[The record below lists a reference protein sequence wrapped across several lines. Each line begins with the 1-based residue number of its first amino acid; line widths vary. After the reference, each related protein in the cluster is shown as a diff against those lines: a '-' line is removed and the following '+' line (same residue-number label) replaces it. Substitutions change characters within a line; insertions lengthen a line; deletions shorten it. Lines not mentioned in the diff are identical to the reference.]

1 MLKDVVVPDMGDF
14 DEIPVIEVLVK
25 EGDEI
30 NKEDPILTL
39 ESDKATM
46 EVPSP
51 FSGKVKNI
59 LLKVGDKVSQGTV
72 ILVLDPTNSPKAE
85 NPESVDESKIPVS
98 ETDTN
103 QTEIVEIVSPE
114 KKVVAEK
121 SVTSIEVNS
130 EPSIYNK
137 TEESINSTKHSA
149 VYASPSV
156 RKMSRSLGV
165 DLKDVQG
172 SGRKNRILKEDLEEY
187 VKNKM
192 SSPSQNSKNIGINTL
207 LPSWEYPDFS
217 KYGETES
224 MNLPRI
230 KQISGSFL
238 HRNWL
243 EIPHITQHADAD
255 ITNIEKFRKLINN
268 EQDTDIKV
276 TLISF
281 IMKALH
287 FQLKKFPLFNS
298 SINPD
303 KKSVTLKKFFNIGF
317 AVATDNGLIV
327 PVIKNIDRKG
337 VIEIAKEISKLSSM
351 ARNGSLKND
360 SMQGGC
366 MTISSLG
373 GIGGNYFT
381 PIINAPEVSILGLGR
396 SEIKP
401 FWDGEKFEPK
411 LFLPLSLS
419 YDHRVIDGAE
429 GAMFI
434 SELCKTL
441 DEFRRTLL

>member
-72 ILVLDPTNSPKAE
+72 ILVLDPTNNSKDQ
-85 NPESVDESKIPVS
+85 NPESVEKSKSLCS
-98 ETDTN
+98 EADTN
-103 QTEIVEIVSPE
+103 QTETRDTISAE
-114 KKVVAEK
+114 KKAVPDESVSTQK
-121 SVTSIEVNS
+121 SDKEPPTHNLSETVNS
-130 EPSIYNK
+130 
-137 TEESINSTKHSA
+137 TENST

-156 RKMSRSLGV
+156 RKMSRQLGV
-165 DLKDVQG
+165 NLNEVQG
-172 SGRKNRILKEDLEEY
+172 RGRNNRILKEDLEEY
-187 VKNKM
+187 VKNKI
-192 SSPSQNSKNIGINTL
+192 SSPSQNSQNMGINTS
-207 LPSWEYPDFS
+207 LPSWEYLDFS
-217 KYGETES
+217 KFGQTE
-224 MNLPRI
+224 NFTLPRI

-255 ITNIEKFRKLINN
+255 ITNIEKFRKSINN
-268 EQDTDIKV
+268 EKNTDSKV

-287 FQLKKFPLFNS
+287 YQLKKFPLFNS
-298 SINPD
+298 SINAD
-303 KKSVTLKKFFNIGF
+303 KKSLTLKKFFNIGF
-317 AVATDNGLIV
+317 AVATDHGLVV
-327 PVIKNIDRKG
+327 PVIKNVEKKG
-337 VIEIAKEISKLSSM
+337 VIEIAKEISELSAM
-351 ARNGSLKND
+351 ARTGTLKSD

-381 PIINAPEVSILGLGR
+381 PIINAPEVCILGLGR

-429 GAMFI
+429 GATFI
-434 SELCKTL
+434 SELCKIL
-441 DEFRRTLL
+441 NEFRRALL

>member
-72 ILVLDPTNSPKAE
+72 ILVLDPTNNSTDQS
-85 NPESVDESKIPVS
+85 PESVEESKSLDS
-98 ETDTN
+98 EAYTN
-103 QTEIVEIVSPE
+103 QTETRDTISAE
-114 KKVVAEK
+114 KKAVPDK
-121 SVTSIEVNS
+121 SVSTKKNKEPPTHNNLSETVNS
-130 EPSIYNK
+130 
-137 TEESINSTKHSA
+137 TENST

-156 RKMSRSLGV
+156 RKMSRQLGV
-165 DLKDVQG
+165 NLNEVQG
-172 SGRKNRILKEDLEEY
+172 SGRNNRILKEDLEEY
-187 VKNKM
+187 VKNKI
-192 SSPSQNSKNIGINTL
+192 SSPSQNSQNMGINTS
-207 LPSWEYPDFS
+207 LPSWEYLDFS
-217 KYGETES
+217 KFGQTE
-224 MNLPRI
+224 NFTLPRI

-255 ITNIEKFRKLINN
+255 ITNIEKFRKSINN
-268 EQDTDIKV
+268 EKNIDSKV

-287 FQLKKFPLFNS
+287 YQLKKFPLFNS
-298 SINPD
+298 SINAD
-303 KKSVTLKKFFNIGF
+303 NKSVTLKKFFNIGF
-317 AVATDNGLIV
+317 AVATDNGLVV
-327 PVIKNIDRKG
+327 PVIRNVDRKG
-337 VIEIAKEISKLSSM
+337 VIEIAKEISELSAM
-351 ARNGSLKND
+351 ARTGTLKSD

-381 PIINAPEVSILGLGR
+381 PIINAPEVCILGLGR

-429 GAMFI
+429 GATFI
-434 SELCKTL
+434 SELCKIL
-441 DEFRRTLL
+441 NEFRRALL

>member
-51 FSGKVKNI
+51 FSGKVENI

-72 ILVLDPTNSPKAE
+72 ILVLDPTNNSKDQ
-85 NPESVDESKIPVS
+85 NPESVEEPKTLDP

-103 QTEIVEIVSPE
+103 QIETRDTISAE
-114 KKVVAEK
+114 KKAVPDESVGTKK
-121 SVTSIEVNS
+121 SDK
-130 EPSIYNK
+130 EPSIHNLSE
-137 TEESINSTKHSA
+137 TINSTEDST

-156 RKMSRSLGV
+156 RKMSRQLGV
-165 DLKDVQG
+165 NLNEVQG
-172 SGRKNRILKEDLEEY
+172 SGRNNRILKEDLEEY
-187 VKNKM
+187 VKNKI
-192 SSPSQNSKNIGINTL
+192 SSPSQNSKNMGINTS
-207 LPSWEYPDFS
+207 LPSWEYLDFS
-217 KYGETES
+217 KFGQIENFT
-224 MNLPRI
+224 LPRI

-243 EIPHITQHADAD
+243 EIPHITQHADAN
-255 ITNIEKFRKLINN
+255 ITNIEKFRKSINN
-268 EQDTDIKV
+268 EKNTDFKV

-287 FQLKKFPLFNS
+287 YQLKKFPLFNS
-298 SINPD
+298 SINAD

-317 AVATDNGLIV
+317 AVATDNGLVV
-327 PVIKNIDRKG
+327 PVIRNVDRKG
-337 VIEIAKEISKLSSM
+337 VIEIAKEISELSAM
-351 ARNGSLKND
+351 ARNGNLKSD

-401 FWDGEKFEPK
+401 FWDGEKFVPK

-429 GAMFI
+429 GASFI

>member
-72 ILVLDPTNSPKAE
+72 ILVLDPTNNYKDQNS
-85 NPESVDESKIPVS
+85 ESVEEPKTFES
-98 ETDTN
+98 EADTN
-103 QTEIVEIVSPE
+103 QTETRDTISAE
-114 KKVVAEK
+114 KKAVPDESVSTKK
-121 SVTSIEVNS
+121 SDKESPTHNLS
-130 EPSIYNK
+130 E
-137 TEESINSTKHSA
+137 TLNSTENST

-156 RKMSRSLGV
+156 RKMSRQLGV
-165 DLKDVQG
+165 NLNEVQG
-172 SGRKNRILKEDLEEY
+172 SGRNNRILKEDLEEY
-187 VKNKM
+187 VKNKI
-192 SSPSQNSKNIGINTL
+192 SSPSQNSQNMGINTS
-207 LPSWEYPDFS
+207 LPSWEYLDFS
-217 KYGETES
+217 KFGQTE
-224 MNLPRI
+224 NFTLPRI

-255 ITNIEKFRKLINN
+255 ITNIEKFRKSINN
-268 EQDTDIKV
+268 EKNTDSKV

-287 FQLKKFPLFNS
+287 YQLKKFPLFNS
-298 SINPD
+298 SINAD

-317 AVATDNGLIV
+317 AVATDHGLVV
-327 PVIKNIDRKG
+327 PVIKNVDKKG
-337 VIEIAKEISKLSSM
+337 VIEIAKEISELSAM
-351 ARNGSLKND
+351 ARNGNLKSD

-381 PIINAPEVSILGLGR
+381 PIINAPEVCILGLGR

-434 SELCKTL
+434 SELCKIL
-441 DEFRRTLL
+441 NEFRRALL

>member
-30 NKEDPILTL
+30 SKEDPILTL

-72 ILVLDPTNSPKAE
+72 ILVLDPTNNSKDQ
-85 NPESVDESKIPVS
+85 NPESVEKSKSLCS
-98 ETDTN
+98 EADTN
-103 QTEIVEIVSPE
+103 QTETRDTISAE
-114 KKVVAEK
+114 KKAVPDESVSTQK
-121 SVTSIEVNS
+121 SDKEPPTHNLSETVNS
-130 EPSIYNK
+130 
-137 TEESINSTKHSA
+137 TENST

-156 RKMSRSLGV
+156 RKMSRQLGV
-165 DLKDVQG
+165 NLNEVQG
-172 SGRKNRILKEDLEEY
+172 RGRNNRILKEDLEEY
-187 VKNKM
+187 VKNKI
-192 SSPSQNSKNIGINTL
+192 SSPSQNSQNMGINTS
-207 LPSWEYPDFS
+207 LPSWEYLDFS
-217 KYGETES
+217 KFGQTE
-224 MNLPRI
+224 NFTLPRI

-255 ITNIEKFRKLINN
+255 ITNIEKFRKSINN
-268 EQDTDIKV
+268 EKNTDSKV

-287 FQLKKFPLFNS
+287 YQLKKFPLFNS
-298 SINPD
+298 SINAD
-303 KKSVTLKKFFNIGF
+303 KKSLTLKKFFNIGF
-317 AVATDNGLIV
+317 AVATDHGLVV
-327 PVIKNIDRKG
+327 PVIKNVEKKG
-337 VIEIAKEISKLSSM
+337 VIEIAKEISELSAM
-351 ARNGSLKND
+351 ARTGTLKSD

-381 PIINAPEVSILGLGR
+381 PIINAPEVCILGLGR

-401 FWDGEKFEPK
+401 FWNGEKFEPK

-429 GAMFI
+429 GATFI
-434 SELCKTL
+434 SELCKIL
-441 DEFRRTLL
+441 NEFRRALL

>member
-72 ILVLDPTNSPKAE
+72 ILVLDPTNNSKDQ
-85 NPESVDESKIPVS
+85 NPENVEESKSLES
-98 ETDTN
+98 EADTN
-103 QTEIVEIVSPE
+103 QTETRDTISAE
-114 KKVVAEK
+114 KKAVPDEFVNTKK
-121 SVTSIEVNS
+121 SDKEPPTHNLSETVNS
-130 EPSIYNK
+130 
-137 TEESINSTKHSA
+137 TEIST

-156 RKMSRSLGV
+156 RKMSRQLGV
-165 DLKDVQG
+165 NLNEVQG
-172 SGRKNRILKEDLEEY
+172 SGKNNRILKEDLEEY
-187 VKNKM
+187 VKNKI
-192 SSPSQNSKNIGINTL
+192 SSPSQNSQNMGINTS
-207 LPSWEYPDFS
+207 LPSWEYLDFS
-217 KYGETES
+217 KFGQTE
-224 MNLPRI
+224 NFTLPRI

-255 ITNIEKFRKLINN
+255 ITNIEKFRKSINN
-268 EQDTDIKV
+268 EKNTDSKV

-287 FQLKKFPLFNS
+287 YQLKKFPLFNS
-298 SINPD
+298 SINAD

-317 AVATDNGLIV
+317 AVATNHGLVV
-327 PVIKNIDRKG
+327 PVIKNVDKKG
-337 VIEIAKEISKLSSM
+337 VIEIAKEISELSAM
-351 ARNGSLKND
+351 ARTGTLKSD

-381 PIINAPEVSILGLGR
+381 PIINAPEVCILGLGR

-429 GAMFI
+429 GATFI
-434 SELCKTL
+434 SELCKIL
-441 DEFRRTLL
+441 NEFRRALL

>member
-51 FSGKVKNI
+51 FNGKVKNI

-72 ILVLDPTNSPKAE
+72 ILVLDPAKNSK
-85 NPESVDESKIPVS
+85 NKSPESVDELKTSNS
-98 ETDTN
+98 ETNINQIKTIDT
-103 QTEIVEIVSPE
+103 VSP
-114 KKVVAEK
+114 KKKTISKE
-121 SVTSIEVNS
+121 SVSSIEINKKS
-130 EPSIYNK
+130 SFHEPG
-137 TEESINSTKHSA
+137 TINPTQQSS

-156 RKMSRSLGV
+156 RKMSRQLGV
-165 DLKDVQG
+165 NLNDVEG
-172 SGRKNRILKEDLEEY
+172 SGTNNRILKEDLEQY
-187 VKNKM
+187 VKNKI
-192 SSPSQNSKNIGINTL
+192 SHPSQNSNNSKINSS
-207 LPSWEYPDFS
+207 LPSWEYLDFS
-217 KYGETES
+217 KYGQTED
-224 MNLPRI
+224 MTLPRI

-255 ITNIEKFRKLINN
+255 ITNIEKFRKSINN
-268 EQDTDIKV
+268 EKNTEIKV

-281 IMKALH
+281 IMKALYY
-287 FQLKKFPLFNS
+287 QLKKFPLFNS
-298 SINPD
+298 SINAD
-303 KKSVTLKKFFNIGF
+303 KNSVTLKKFFNIGF
-317 AVATDNGLIV
+317 AVATDNGLVV
-327 PVIKNIDRKG
+327 PVVRNIDVKG
-337 VIEIAKEISKLSSM
+337 VLEIAKEISELSSM
-351 ARNGSLKND
+351 ARNGTLKNE

-381 PIINAPEVSILGLGR
+381 PIINAPEVCILGLGR
-396 SEIKP
+396 AEIKP

-411 LFLPLSLS
+411 LSLPLSLS

-429 GAMFI
+429 GATFI
-434 SELCKTL
+434 TDLCKTL

>member
-25 EGDEI
+25 EGDEV

-72 ILVLDPTNSPKAE
+72 ILVLDPTNDSRTQ
-85 NPESVDESKIPVS
+85 NPENAEEPNNSVA
-98 ETDTN
+98 ETNTN
-103 QTEIVEIVSPE
+103 QTETRDKISLE
-114 KKVVAEK
+114 KKAL
-121 SVTSIEVNS
+121 S
-130 EPSIYNK
+130 
-137 TEESINSTKHSA
+137 EESVSSQESNKEPPAYSLPESSNSTEHTS

-156 RKMSRSLGV
+156 RKMSRHLGV
-165 DLKDVQG
+165 NLNEVQG
-172 SGRKNRILKEDLEEY
+172 SGRNSRILKEDLENY
-187 VKNKM
+187 VKNKI
-192 SSPSQNSKNIGINTL
+192 SSPLQNSKNIGINTS
-207 LPSWEYPDFS
+207 LPSWEFLDFS
-217 KYGETES
+217 KYGQTES
-224 MNLPRI
+224 MTLPRI

-268 EQDTDIKV
+268 EKDTDVKV

-298 SINPD
+298 SINAD
-303 KKSVTLKKFFNIGF
+303 KKTVTLKKFFNIGF
-317 AVATDNGLIV
+317 AVATNNGLVV
-327 PVIKNIDRKG
+327 PVVRNIDRKG
-337 VIEIAKEISKLSSM
+337 VLEIAKEISELSSM
-351 ARNGSLKND
+351 ARNGTLKNE

>member
-72 ILVLDPTNSPKAE
+72 ILVLDPTNNPKAE
-85 NPESVDESKIPVS
+85 NPESVDESKPPVS

-121 SVTSIEVNS
+121 PAVSIGVNS

-165 DLKDVQG
+165 DLNDVQG

-255 ITNIEKFRKLINN
+255 ITNIENFRKLINN
-268 EQDTDIKV
+268 EKDTDIKV

-281 IMKALH
+281 IIKALY

-337 VIEIAKEISKLSSM
+337 IREIAKEISELSSM

>member
-72 ILVLDPTNSPKAE
+72 ILVLDPTNNSKDQ
-85 NPESVDESKIPVS
+85 NPESVEKSKSLCS
-98 ETDTN
+98 EADTN
-103 QTEIVEIVSPE
+103 QTETRDTISAE
-114 KKVVAEK
+114 KKAVPDESVSTQK
-121 SVTSIEVNS
+121 SDKEPPTHNLSETVNS
-130 EPSIYNK
+130 
-137 TEESINSTKHSA
+137 TENST

-156 RKMSRSLGV
+156 RKMSRQLGV
-165 DLKDVQG
+165 NLNEVQG
-172 SGRKNRILKEDLEEY
+172 RGRNNRILKEDLEEY
-187 VKNKM
+187 VKNKI
-192 SSPSQNSKNIGINTL
+192 SSPSQNSQNMGINTS
-207 LPSWEYPDFS
+207 LPSWEYLDFS
-217 KYGETES
+217 KFGQTE
-224 MNLPRI
+224 NFTLPRI

-255 ITNIEKFRKLINN
+255 ITNIEKFRKSINN
-268 EQDTDIKV
+268 EKNTDSKV

-287 FQLKKFPLFNS
+287 YQLKKFPLFNS
-298 SINPD
+298 SINAD
-303 KKSVTLKKFFNIGF
+303 KKSLTLKKFFNIGF
-317 AVATDNGLIV
+317 AVATDHGLVV
-327 PVIKNIDRKG
+327 PVIKNVEKKG
-337 VIEIAKEISKLSSM
+337 VIEIAKEISELSAM
-351 ARNGSLKND
+351 ARTGTLKSD

-381 PIINAPEVSILGLGR
+381 PIINAPEVCILGLGR
-396 SEIKP
+396 SQIKP

-429 GAMFI
+429 GATFI
-434 SELCKTL
+434 SELCKIL
-441 DEFRRTLL
+441 DEFRRALL

>member
-72 ILVLDPTNSPKAE
+72 ILVLDPTTNSKDK
-85 NPESVDESKIPVS
+85 NPESVEEPKTLDS

-103 QTEIVEIVSPE
+103 QIETQDTISPE
-114 KKVVAEK
+114 NKAVPDESVSTQK
-121 SVTSIEVNS
+121 SNKEPPPHNLSETVNS
-130 EPSIYNK
+130 
-137 TEESINSTKHSA
+137 TENST

-156 RKMSRSLGV
+156 RKMSRQLGV
-165 DLKDVQG
+165 NLNEVQG
-172 SGRKNRILKEDLEEY
+172 SGRNNRILREDLEEY
-187 VKNKM
+187 VKNKI
-192 SSPSQNSKNIGINTL
+192 SSPSQNSKNMGINPS
-207 LPSWEYPDFS
+207 LPLWEYLDFS
-217 KYGETES
+217 KYGQTE
-224 MNLPRI
+224 NFTLPRI

-238 HRNWL
+238 HRNCL
-243 EIPHITQHADAD
+243 EIPHITQHADAN
-255 ITNIEKFRKLINN
+255 ITNIEKFRKSINN
-268 EQDTDIKV
+268 EKNTDSKV

-287 FQLKKFPLFNS
+287 YQLKKFPLFNS
-298 SINPD
+298 SINAD

-317 AVATDNGLIV
+317 AVATDNGLVV
-327 PVIKNIDRKG
+327 PVIKNVDRKG
-337 VIEIAKEISKLSSM
+337 VIEIAKEISELSAM
-351 ARNGSLKND
+351 ARNGTLKSD

-381 PIINAPEVSILGLGR
+381 PIINAPEVCILGLGR

-401 FWDGEKFEPK
+401 YWDGEKFEPK

-429 GAMFI
+429 GATFI
-434 SELCKTL
+434 SELCKIL
-441 DEFRRTLL
+441 DEFRRALL

>member
-51 FSGKVKNI
+51 FSGKVENI

-72 ILVLDPTNSPKAE
+72 ILVLDPTNNPKDQ
-85 NPESVDESKIPVS
+85 NPESVEEPKTLDS

-103 QTEIVEIVSPE
+103 QTETRRTISAE
-114 KKVVAEK
+114 KKAVPDESVSTKKSEK
-121 SVTSIEVNS
+121 
-130 EPSIYNK
+130 EPSTHNLSETVNL
-137 TEESINSTKHSA
+137 TENST

-156 RKMSRSLGV
+156 RKMSRQLGV
-165 DLKDVQG
+165 KLNEVQG
-172 SGRKNRILKEDLEEY
+172 SGRNNRILKEDLEEY
-187 VKNKM
+187 VKNKI
-192 SSPSQNSKNIGINTL
+192 SSPSQNSNNIGINTS
-207 LPSWEYPDFS
+207 LPSWEYLDFS
-217 KYGETES
+217 KFGQIENFT
-224 MNLPRI
+224 LPRI

-255 ITNIEKFRKLINN
+255 ITNIEKFRKSINN
-268 EQDTDIKV
+268 EKNTDSKV

-287 FQLKKFPLFNS
+287 YQLKKFPLFNS
-298 SINPD
+298 SINAD

-317 AVATDNGLIV
+317 AVATDNGLVV
-327 PVIKNIDRKG
+327 PVVRNIDRKG
-337 VIEIAKEISKLSSM
+337 VLEIAKEISELSSM
-351 ARNGSLKND
+351 ARNGNLKSD

-381 PIINAPEVSILGLGR
+381 PIINAPEVCILGLGR

-401 FWDGEKFEPK
+401 FWDGEKFVPK

-429 GAMFI
+429 GATFI

-441 DEFRRTLL
+441 DEYRRTLL

>member
-72 ILVLDPTNSPKAE
+72 ILVLDPTNDSKDQ
-85 NPESVDESKIPVS
+85 NPENVEEPKTLVS

-103 QTEIVEIVSPE
+103 QTETRDKISPE
-114 KKVVAEK
+114 KKAV
-121 SVTSIEVNS
+121 
-130 EPSIYNK
+130 P
-137 TEESINSTKHSA
+137 EESVSSQEINKEPPTYNLSETLNSTEHST

-156 RKMSRSLGV
+156 RKMSRHLGV
-165 DLKDVQG
+165 NLNEVQG
-172 SGRKNRILKEDLEEY
+172 SGRNNRILKEDLEEY
-187 VKNKM
+187 VKNKI
-192 SSPSQNSKNIGINTL
+192 SSPSQNSKNIGINTS
-207 LPSWEYPDFS
+207 LPSWEYLDFS
-217 KYGETES
+217 KYGQTES
-224 MNLPRI
+224 MTLPRI

-268 EQDTDIKV
+268 EKDTDVKV

-298 SINPD
+298 SINAD

-317 AVATDNGLIV
+317 AVATDNGLVV
-327 PVIKNIDRKG
+327 PVVRNIDRKG
-337 VIEIAKEISKLSSM
+337 VLEIAKEISELSSM
-351 ARNGSLKND
+351 ARNGTLKNE

-429 GAMFI
+429 GATFI

>member
-1 MLKDVVVPDMGDF
+1 MLKDVVIPDMGDF
-14 DEIPVIEVLVK
+14 DEIPVIEVLVN

-72 ILVLDPTNSPKAE
+72 ILVLDPTNDSKTQ
-85 NPESVDESKIPVS
+85 NPENAEEPKTLIA

-103 QTEIVEIVSPE
+103 QIETRDKISPE
-114 KKVVAEK
+114 KKAL
-121 SVTSIEVNS
+121 
-130 EPSIYNK
+130 P
-137 TEESINSTKHSA
+137 EESVSSPEISKEPPIYSLSETLNATEHST

-156 RKMSRSLGV
+156 RKMSRHLGV
-165 DLKDVQG
+165 NLNEVQG
-172 SGRKNRILKEDLEEY
+172 SGRNNRILKEDLEEY
-187 VKNKM
+187 VKNKI
-192 SSPSQNSKNIGINTL
+192 SSPSQNSKNIGINTS
-207 LPSWEYPDFS
+207 LPSWEYLDFS
-217 KYGETES
+217 KYGQTE
-224 MNLPRI
+224 NFTLPRI

-243 EIPHITQHADAD
+243 EIPHITQHADAN
-255 ITNIEKFRKLINN
+255 ITNIEKFRKSINN
-268 EQDTDIKV
+268 ETNTDSKV

-287 FQLKKFPLFNS
+287 YQLKKFPLFNS
-298 SINPD
+298 SINAD

-317 AVATDNGLIV
+317 AVATDNGLVV
-327 PVIKNIDRKG
+327 PVIKNVDRKG
-337 VIEIAKEISKLSSM
+337 VIEIAKEISQLSAM
-351 ARNGSLKND
+351 ARNGTLKSD

-381 PIINAPEVSILGLGR
+381 PIINAPEVCILGLGR

-429 GAMFI
+429 GATFI
-434 SELCKTL
+434 SELCKIL
-441 DEFRRTLL
+441 NEFRRALL

>member
-72 ILVLDPTNSPKAE
+72 ILVLDPTNNSKDQ
-85 NPESVDESKIPVS
+85 NPESVEEPKTLDS
-98 ETDTN
+98 EADTN
-103 QTEIVEIVSPE
+103 QTETRDTISAE
-114 KKVVAEK
+114 KKAVPDESVSTKK
-121 SVTSIEVNS
+121 SDKEPPTHNLLETVNS
-130 EPSIYNK
+130 
-137 TEESINSTKHSA
+137 TENST

-156 RKMSRSLGV
+156 RKMSRQLGV
-165 DLKDVQG
+165 NLNEVQG
-172 SGRKNRILKEDLEEY
+172 SGRNNRILKEDLEEY
-187 VKNKM
+187 VKNKI
-192 SSPSQNSKNIGINTL
+192 SSPSQNSQNMGINTS
-207 LPSWEYPDFS
+207 LPSWEYLDFS
-217 KYGETES
+217 KFGQTE
-224 MNLPRI
+224 NFTLPRI

-268 EQDTDIKV
+268 EKDTDVKV

-298 SINPD
+298 SINAD

-317 AVATDNGLIV
+317 AVATDNGLVV
-327 PVIKNIDRKG
+327 PVVRNIDRKG
-337 VIEIAKEISKLSSM
+337 VLEIAREISELSSM
-351 ARNGSLKND
+351 ARNGTLKNE

-429 GAMFI
+429 GATFI